1 MYLGLSV
8 HLLLG
13 VLRHLDS
20 LEPKFHIS
28 LVLDTEVDEIDL
40 VRGSHQIPDELY
52 ADIKKWEPR
61 INTQNDTCWSPG
73 KE

>member
-13 VLRHLDS
+13 VFWHLDS
-20 LEPKFHIS
+20 LEQKFHII

-52 ADIKKWEPR
+52 ADKNKLGAK
-61 INTQNDTCWSPG
+61 DTCWSPG